1 MQIKTNELINFSNYC
16 SENSLKFPSERISS
30 LISFL
35 QNEKHNKYE
44 RDISFI
50 YSLLPSNR
58 EEKEKLKVLIKQYFN
73 FSVAETKDEYS
84 FLPDYKDERME
95 DFFNDNS
102 SSRFQKLADEI
113 IKEFGEIDFSRPV
126 SNNYWL
132 NQLQNSLAF
141 LDSVSFFDIDFD
153 NGLDEIINEE
163 NRNYFISQLNQSLLE
178 KVSELRNQY
187 KDSYIPSELNPKE
200 NLEEKDFLFTDVEER
215 RKLLKETKNLGLI
228 LANKFVKYTKSASKG
243 KLLFRKT
250 IRKSLKNGG
259 SLYDIVLK
267 PKIKK
272 KPRLILLCDI
282 SGSMALY
289 SLFGLTLLFGVV
301 QRFRS
306 VHAYVFIDGITNIT
320 KELKNLKFNN
330 INKILTNWNNYVH
343 VDGHSDYEKSFK
355 DLLDEKIISN
365 SSFNTLIVIGDARN
379 NYRPINT
386 ETIDKLSKKFYNI
399 YWMNPER
406 SQYWNTGDSQFHHY
420 QLISKKYSEVRNFE
434 QLKTFI
440 NSINFKKVIK

>member
-1 MQIKTNELINFSNYC
+1 MQIKTNELINFSHYC
-16 SENSLKFPSERISS
+16 SENSLKFPSERVSN
-30 LISFL
+30 LIKFL
-35 QNEKHNKYE
+35 QKAQHDNFE
-44 RDISFI
+44 RDVSFI

-58 EEKEKLKVLIKQYFN
+58 EEKEKLKELIHQYFN
-73 FSVAETKDEYS
+73 FLVSDNKDQSS
-84 FLPDYKDERME
+84 FLLDYKEERVE
-95 DFFNDNS
+95 DFFNENS
-102 SSRFQKLADEI
+102 LSRFQKLADDI

-163 NRNYFISQLNQSLLE
+163 NKNYFISQLNQSILE
-178 KVSELRNQY
+178 RVSELRNQF
-187 KDSYIPSELNPKE
+187 KEAYIPSELNPKE
-200 NLEEKDFLFTDVEER
+200 NLDEKDFLFTDAEER
-215 RKLLKETKNLGLI
+215 RKLLKETRNLGLI

-306 VHAYVFIDGITNIT
+306 VHAFVFIDGITDIT

-330 INKILTNWNNYVH
+330 INKILTNWGNYVH
-343 VDGHSDYEKSFK
+343 VDGHSDYDKSFK

-386 ETIDKLSKKFYNI
+386 ETIDKLSKKFQNI

-420 QLISKKYSEVRNFE
+420 QSISKKYSEVRNFE

>member
-1 MQIKTNELINFSNYC
+1 MQIKTNELINFSHYC
-16 SENSLKFPSERISS
+16 SENSLKFPSERISN

-35 QNEKHNKYE
+35 QKAQHDNYE

-50 YSLLPSNR
+50 YSILPSNK
-58 EEKEKLKVLIKQYFN
+58 EEKEKLRELIQHYFN
-73 FSVAETKDEYS
+73 LSIAKNKDEYS
-84 FLPDYKDERME
+84 FLPDYKDERIE

-102 SSRFQKLADEI
+102 LSRFQKLADEI

-163 NRNYFISQLNQSLLE
+163 NRNYFISQLNQSILE
-178 KVSELRNQY
+178 RVSELRNQF
-187 KDSYIPSELNPKE
+187 KDPYIPSELNPKE
-200 NLEEKDFLFTDVEER
+200 NLDEKDFLFTDAEER
-215 RKLLKETKNLGLI
+215 RKLLKETRNLGLI

-289 SLFGLTLLFGVV
+289 SLFGLTLIFGVV
-301 QRFRS
+301 LRFRS
-306 VHAYVFIDGITNIT
+306 VHAYVFIDGITEIT
-320 KELKNLKFNN
+320 KELRNLKINN
-330 INKILTNWNNYVH
+330 INKILTNWNKYVH
-343 VDGHSDYEKSFK
+343 VDGHSDYDKSFK
-355 DLLDEKIISN
+355 DLLDEKIIN
-365 SSFNTLIVIGDARN
+365 NASFNTLIVIGDARN
-379 NYRPINT
+379 NYRPINK
-386 ETIDKLSKKFYNI
+386 ETVDKLSKKFQNI

-406 SQYWNTGDSQFHHY
+406 SQYWNTGDSQFHNY
-420 QLISKKYSEVRNFE
+420 QSICKKHSEVRNFE

>member
-1 MQIKTNELINFSNYC
+1 MQIKTNELINFSHYC
-16 SENSLKFPSERISS
+16 SENSLKFPSERISN

-35 QNEKHNKYE
+35 QQAQHDNYE

-50 YSLLPSNR
+50 YSLLPSNQ
-58 EEKEKLKVLIKQYFN
+58 EEKEKLKELIQQYFN
-73 FSVAETKDEYS
+73 LPIAKNNDKYS
-84 FLPDYKDERME
+84 FLPDYKDERIE
-95 DFFNDNS
+95 DFFTDNS
-102 SSRFQKLADEI
+102 LSRFQKLADEI

-163 NRNYFISQLNQSLLE
+163 NRNYFITQLNQSILE
-178 KVSELRNQY
+178 RVSELRNQF
-187 KDSYIPSELNPKE
+187 KDPYIPSELNPKE
-200 NLEEKDFLFTDVEER
+200 NLDEKDFLFTDAEER
-215 RKLLKETKNLGLI
+215 RKLLKETRNLGLI

-306 VHAYVFIDGITNIT
+306 VHTYVFIDGITNIS
-320 KELKNLKFNN
+320 KELKNIKFNN
-330 INKILTNWNNYVH
+330 ISTILSNWNDYVH
-343 VDGHSDYEKSFK
+343 VDGHSDYEKSFS
-355 DLLDEKIISN
+355 DLLNEKIINS
-365 SSFNTLIVIGDARN
+365 SSFNTLLVIGDARN
-379 NYRPINT
+379 NYRPISS
-386 ETIDKLSKKFYNI
+386 ETVEKLSKKFHNI
-399 YWMNPER
+399 YWMNPEKK
-406 SQYWNTGDSQFHHY
+406 QYWNTGDSQFHYY
-420 QLISKKYSEVRNFE
+420 QSISKKYSEVRNFE
-434 QLKTFI
+434 QLRIFI
-440 NSINFKKVIK
+440 NNINFKKVIK

>member
-1 MQIKTNELINFSNYC
+1 MQIKTNELINFSHYC
-16 SENSLKFPSERISS
+16 SENSLKFPSERISN
-30 LISFL
+30 LIKFL
-35 QNEKHNKYE
+35 KKAQHDNFE

-58 EEKEKLKVLIKQYFN
+58 EEKEKLKELIHQYFN
-73 FSVAETKDEYS
+73 FLVG
-84 FLPDYKDERME
+84 DYKDQSSFLLDYKVERVE

-102 SSRFQKLADEI
+102 FSRFQKLADDI
-113 IKEFGEIDFSRPV
+113 INEFGEIDFSRPV

-153 NGLDEIINEE
+153 NDLDKIINEE
-163 NRNYFISQLNQSLLE
+163 NRNYFISQLNQSILE
-178 KVSELRNQY
+178 RVSELRNQF
-187 KDSYIPSELNPKE
+187 KEAYIPSELNPKE
-200 NLEEKDFLFTDVEER
+200 NLDEKDFLFTDAEER
-215 RKLLKETKNLGLI
+215 RKLLKETRNLGLI

-272 KPRLILLCDI
+272 KPRLVLLCDI

-306 VHAYVFIDGITNIT
+306 VHAFVFIDGITDIT

-343 VDGHSDYEKSFK
+343 VDGHSDYDKSFK
-355 DLLDEKIISN
+355 NLLDEKIISN

-386 ETIDKLSKKFYNI
+386 ETIYKLSKKFQNI

-420 QLISKKYSEVRNFE
+420 QSISKKYSEVRNFE

>member
-1 MQIKTNELINFSNYC
+1 MQIKTNELIEFSHFC
-16 SENSLKFPSERISS
+16 SENSLKFPSERISN
-30 LISFL
+30 LIIYL
-35 QNEKHNKYE
+35 QSTEHESIE

-50 YSLLPSNR
+50 YSLLPTNK
-58 EEKEKLKVLIKQYFN
+58 EEKEKLRELIKAYFN
-73 FSVAETKDEYS
+73 LSFNDSRDEYS
-84 FLPDYKDERME
+84 FLPDYKSENIE
-95 DFFNDNS
+95 NYFNANS
-102 SSRFQKLADEI
+102 ESKFQKLADEI
-113 IKEFGEIDFSRPV
+113 INQFGEIDFSRPV

-141 LDSVSFFDIDFD
+141 LDSVSFFDIDF
-153 NGLDEIINEE
+153 NNELDEIINGE
-163 NRNYFISQLNQSLLE
+163 NKNYFISKLNRSLLE
-178 KVSELRNQY
+178 RITELRNQF
-187 KDSYIPSELNPKE
+187 KDAYIPSELNPKE
-200 NLEEKDFLFTDVEER
+200 NLEEKDFLFTDAEER
-215 RKLLKETKNLGLI
+215 RKLLKETRNLGLI

-259 SLYDIVLK
+259 SLFDIVLR
-267 PKIKK
+267 PKVKK

-306 VHAYVFIDGITNIT
+306 VHTYVFIDGITEIS

-330 INKILTNWNNYVH
+330 INKILTNWNDYVQ
-343 VDGHSDYEKSFK
+343 VDGHSDYEKSFN
-355 DLLDEKIISN
+355 DLLEEKIINN

-379 NYRPINT
+379 NYRPINN
-386 ETIDKLSKKFYNI
+386 ETVDKLSKKFQNI

-420 QLISKKYSEVRNFE
+420 QSISKKYSEVRNFE

>member
-1 MQIKTNELINFSNYC
+1 MQIKTNELINFSHYC
-16 SENSLKFPSERISS
+16 SENSLKFPSERISN

-35 QNEKHNKYE
+35 QQAQHDNYE

-58 EEKEKLKVLIKQYFN
+58 EEKEKLKELIYQYFN
-73 FSVAETKDEYS
+73 FSLDDKKDEYS
-84 FLPDYKDERME
+84 FLSDYKDERME

-102 SSRFQKLADEI
+102 LSRFKKLADEI
-113 IKEFGEIDFSRPV
+113 INEFGEIDFSRPV

-141 LDSVSFFDIDFD
+141 LDSVSFFDIDFN

-163 NRNYFISQLNQSLLE
+163 NRNYFINQLNQSILE
-178 KVSELRNQY
+178 RVSELRNQF
-187 KDSYIPSELNPKE
+187 KEAYIPSELNPKE
-200 NLEEKDFLFTDVEER
+200 NLGEKDFLFTDAEER
-215 RKLLKETKNLGLI
+215 RKLLKETKNLGII

-259 SLYDIVLK
+259 SFYDIVLK

-301 QRFRS
+301 KRFRS
-306 VHAYVFIDGITNIT
+306 VHAYVFIDGITDIT
-320 KELKNLKFNN
+320 KELKDLKFNN
-330 INKILTNWNNYVH
+330 INKILTNWNKYVH
-343 VDGHSDYEKSFK
+343 VDGHSDYDKSFK

-386 ETIDKLSKKFYNI
+386 ETIYNLSKKFQNI

-406 SQYWNTGDSQFHHY
+406 SQYWNTGDSQFHLY
-420 QLISKKYSEVRNFE
+420 QSISKEYSEVRNFE
-434 QLKTFI
+434 QLKTFV

>member
-1 MQIKTNELINFSNYC
+1 MQIKTNELIEFSHFC
-16 SENSLKFPSERISS
+16 SENSLKFPSERISN
-30 LISFL
+30 LIIYL
-35 QNEKHNKYE
+35 QSTEHESTE

-50 YSLLPSNR
+50 YSLLPTNK
-58 EEKEKLKVLIKQYFN
+58 EEKEKLRELIKAYFN
-73 FSVAETKDEYS
+73 LSFNDSRDEYS
-84 FLPDYKDERME
+84 FLPDYKSENIE
-95 DFFNDNS
+95 NYFNANS
-102 SSRFQKLADEI
+102 ESKFQKLADEI
-113 IKEFGEIDFSRPV
+113 INQFGEIDFSRPV

-141 LDSVSFFDIDFD
+141 LDSVSFFDIDF
-153 NGLDEIINEE
+153 NNELDEIINGE
-163 NRNYFISQLNQSLLE
+163 NRNYFISKLNQSLLE
-178 KVSELRNQY
+178 KIIELRNQF
-187 KDSYIPSELNPKE
+187 KDAYIPSELNPKE
-200 NLEEKDFLFTDVEER
+200 NLEEKDFLFTDAEER
-215 RKLLKETKNLGLI
+215 RKLLKETRNLGLI

-259 SLYDIVLK
+259 SLFDIVLR
-267 PKIKK
+267 PKVKK

-306 VHAYVFIDGITNIT
+306 VHTYVFIDGITEIS

-330 INKILTNWNNYVH
+330 INKILTNWNDYVQ
-343 VDGHSDYEKSFK
+343 VDGHSDYEKSFN
-355 DLLDEKIISN
+355 DLLEEKIINN

-386 ETIDKLSKKFYNI
+386 ETVHKLSKKFQNI

-420 QLISKKYSEVRNFE
+420 QSISKKYSEVRNFE

>member
-1 MQIKTNELINFSNYC
+1 MQIKTNELINFSHYC
-16 SENSLKFPSERISS
+16 SENSLKFPSERISN

-35 QNEKHNKYE
+35 QKAQHDNYE

-50 YSLLPSNR
+50 YSILPSNK
-58 EEKEKLKVLIKQYFN
+58 EEKEKLRELIQHYFN
-73 FSVAETKDEYS
+73 LSIAKNKDEYS
-84 FLPDYKDERME
+84 FLPDYKDERIE

-102 SSRFQKLADEI
+102 LSRFQKLADEI

-163 NRNYFISQLNQSLLE
+163 NRNYFISQLNQSILE
-178 KVSELRNQY
+178 RVSELRNQF
-187 KDSYIPSELNPKE
+187 KDPYIPSELNPKE
-200 NLEEKDFLFTDVEER
+200 NLDEKDFLFTDAEER
-215 RKLLKETKNLGLI
+215 RKLLKETRNLGLI

-289 SLFGLTLLFGVV
+289 SLSGLTLIFGVV
-301 QRFRS
+301 LRFRS
-306 VHAYVFIDGITNIT
+306 VHAYVFIDGITEVT
-320 KELKNLKFNN
+320 KELRNLKINN
-330 INKILTNWNNYVH
+330 INKILSNWNKYVH
-343 VDGHSDYEKSFK
+343 VDGHSDYDKSFK
-355 DLLDEKIISN
+355 DLLDEKIIN
-365 SSFNTLIVIGDARN
+365 NASFSTLIVIGDARN
-379 NYRPINT
+379 NYRPINK
-386 ETIDKLSKKFYNI
+386 ETVDKLSKKFQNI

-406 SQYWNTGDSQFHHY
+406 SQYWNTGDSQFHNY
-420 QLISKKYSEVRNFE
+420 QSICKKHSEVRNFE